1 MYVMQLA
8 VFDEHIDYLFT
19 TLYLACLWIQI
30 YI

>member
-19 TLYLACLWIQI
+19 ILYLACL
-30 YI
+30 